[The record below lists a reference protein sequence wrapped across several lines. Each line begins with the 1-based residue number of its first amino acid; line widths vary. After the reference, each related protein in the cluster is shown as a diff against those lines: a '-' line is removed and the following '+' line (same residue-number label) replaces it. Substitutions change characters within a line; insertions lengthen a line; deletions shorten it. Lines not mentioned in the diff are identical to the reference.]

1 MSETNAG
8 GGANEVKSGILDKT
22 PEGSGMM
29 LSMRAKQRCAHALT
43 GVHPQHMHALAHTGT

>member
-1 MSETNAG
+1 VSETNAG